1 MNSKDQKALAQTLIL
16 DELFDL
22 SLYQNL
28 EKITSGSLQ
37 ATLQELIPI
46 EKKHVSFWQDFFKTK
61 LEKLNFNR
69 VLKLK
74 IITSICRI
82 FGDKAVFLILEST
95 EIYGI
100 RKYLNIWT
108 IYKDTP
114 LAEGI
119 KTILEDEF
127 GHEDKIVS
135 NFSERKINPE
145 KIRNIFL
152 GFNDGLVEFMGAV
165 SGFYA
170 AFQDS
175 ATVLIASFTGAAAGA
190 ISMAV
195 GQFLATS
202 SEKEILQTDLEKKH
216 FLSGSQ
222 SDPDTGDH
230 PFFSALVVGISY
242 LFGAMFP
249 ILPILFGSKSVA
261 LSWASGGAAIIL
273 ISLVLATISGMNIK
287 KRVFLNLIMISLAII
302 ISYTFGVLVN
312 KFLGV

>member
-22 SLYQNL
+22 SLYKNL
-28 EKITSGSLQ
+28 EKISSGRLKT
-37 ATLQELIPI
+37 TLQELIPI
-46 EKKHVSFWQDFFKTK
+46 ETKHVLFWQEFFQTK
-61 LEKLNFNR
+61 IEKLNFSR
-69 VLKLK
+69 LIKLKLIGFVCK
-74 IITSICRI
+74 S
-82 FGDKAVFLILEST
+82 FGDKAVILILEAT

-100 RKYLNIWT
+100 RKYLNIWN
-108 IYKDTP
+108 IYRNTP

-119 KTILEDEF
+119 KSILEDEF

-175 ATVLIASFTGAAAGA
+175 ATVLLASFTGAAAGA

-195 GQFLATS
+195 GQFLAAS
-202 SEKEILQTDLEKKH
+202 SEKEILQTEIEKER
-216 FLSGSQ
+216 FLSGSK
-222 SDPDTGDH
+222 SDPNIGDN
-230 PFFSALVVGISY
+230 PFFSALLVGFSY

-249 ILPILFGSKSVA
+249 ILPIWFGSKSI
-261 LSWASGGAAIIL
+261 LISWVSGGAAIIL
-273 ISLVLATISGMNIK
+273 ISLVLAYISGMNIK
-287 KRVFLNLIMISLAII
+287 KRISLNLIMISLAVI
-302 ISYTFGVLVN
+302 ISYAFGSLVN